1 MIDANT
7 LKLVLNRIAVSHAVE
22 SDRLSLG
29 DRGAVFCRQGDELLC
44 LCQRGSHYWNEIE
57 AEVVA
62 GQLIERAARP

>member
-22 SDRLSLG
+22 PDRLSLG

>member
-1 MIDANT
+1 MIDAYT

-22 SDRLSLG
+22 PDCLSLG
-29 DRGAVFCRQGDELLC
+29 DKGAVFCRQGDELLC

-62 GQLIERAARP
+62 GQLIERAARR